1 MVFKC
6 HNKGDDS
13 SGTFSKTQT
22 SKFISKPRLGN
33 SQYTSNSS
41 TGGLEP
47 TKLNEHD
54 VQEEFSR
61 LYTQLEMLKEK
72 NMRTGNRHLASKI
85 SAMQYA
91 ATTYEMEFSDP
102 PKNKDKI
109 KNSAIGTV
117 SDKLACA
124 TLAPPQDGD
133 EKASGVKGSKRQSV
147 SFAQS
152 TDLGSDEEDG
162 KDITKST
169 KVRFIHTYILRKKE
183 NVCQL

>member
-1 MVFKC
+1 MVFKG

-13 SGTFSKTQT
+13 SGTLSKTQT
-22 SKFISKPRLGN
+22 SKFISKPRSGN

-41 TGGLEP
+41 TGGLEA

-72 NMRTGNRHLASKI
+72 NMRVGNRHLASKI

-91 ATTYEMEFSDP
+91 ASTYEMEFSDP
-102 PKNKDKI
+102 PKNKNKA
-109 KNSAIGTV
+109 KNSVI
-117 SDKLACA
+117 C
-124 TLAPPQDGD
+124 TLAPPQDED
-133 EKASGVKGSKRQSV
+133 EKSTGAKGSKRQSV

-152 TDLGSDEEDG
+152 TDMGSDEEDG
-162 KDITKST
+162 KDIATST
-169 KVRFIHTYILRKKE
+169 RVGFIY
-183 NVCQL
+183 N